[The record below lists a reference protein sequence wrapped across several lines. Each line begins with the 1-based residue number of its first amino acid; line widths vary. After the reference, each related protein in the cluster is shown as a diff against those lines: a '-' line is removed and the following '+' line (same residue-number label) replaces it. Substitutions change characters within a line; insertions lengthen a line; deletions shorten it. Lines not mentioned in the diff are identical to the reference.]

1 MIALMF
7 LTVVLEVHSPIL
19 EPYSSL
25 VGDKQG
31 IAQRIHLE
39 LFGQRGVQDHV
50 LSQHA

>member
-1 MIALMF
+1 MF

-25 VGDKQG
+25 VEDMQG
-31 IAQRIHLE
+31 TAQHIHPE
-39 LFGQRGVQDHV
+39 LFGQRDVQDRV